1 MNDYTAILT
10 KVRAMR
16 SQLLS
21 PEDIQNNP
29 NLKKPEDIYQ
39 LLQKTEGYNR
49 AIREIDMTEFTPKT
63 IIPII
68 NNGVYYTFLKLYR
81 FANLKQRSVLKL
93 YGIKYEAEFI
103 KRIINNLQADKTSN
117 IYFKG
122 FTDYLEKSRNFNI
135 GKIEN
140 ATTITEVID
149 SLNET
154 IYAEFFEEHRTAFQA
169 ESFDSNVLNV
179 KFDQFVALYIW
190 KKARHVFSEKEIKR
204 FKKYYG
210 SFIDLIN
217 IESIYR
223 LKFIYEMN
231 NEEIKNYILTPSRQ
245 LDEAAIEELLQANNQ
260 LSFERILNSMGYA
273 EVIVN
278 DKRTNDLRIEESDF
292 LKDLLKFLVRSCRE
306 SMLPILEY
314 LEDKQREATL
324 LARMTEK
331 IGWDNLKSVEKE
343 LV

>member
-93 YGIKYEAEFI
+93 YGIKYEEEFI

-122 FTDYLEKSRNFNI
+122 FTDYLEKSRNFI
-135 GKIEN
+135 PGVRI
-140 ATTITEVID
+140 VID
-149 SLNET
+149 AGLDRQSRLDTVRGVSGLVTVGAAKSAMTQRAGRAAREAPGLVVRCLSDADFAARPT
-154 IYAEFFEEHRTAFQA
+154 HTPAEIRTADLTQT
-169 ESFDSNVLNV
+169 VL
-179 KFDQFVALYIW
+179 D
-190 KKARHVFSEKEIKR
+190 
-204 FKKYYG
+204 
-210 SFIDLIN
+210 
-217 IESIYR
+217 
-223 LKFIYEMN
+223 
-231 NEEIKNYILTPSRQ
+231 
-245 LDEAAIEELLQANNQ
+245 
-260 LSFERILNSMGYA
+260 
-273 EVIVN
+273 
-278 DKRTNDLRIEESDF
+278 
-292 LKDLLKFLVRSCRE
+292 
-306 SMLPILEY
+306 
-314 LEDKQREATL
+314 
-324 LARMTEK
+324 LARWGAADGAGLRLPEPMPARTFATAVDVLTHLGALDGNSSPNVTELGRK
-331 IGWDNLKSVEKE
+331 LAQ
-343 LV
+343 

>member
-93 YGIKYEAEFI
+93 YGINMKKKLI
-103 KRIINNLQADKTSN
+103 KKIIK
-117 IYFKG
+117 IFK
-122 FTDYLEKSRNFNI
+122 LIKKSIRNFNI

-210 SFIDLIN
+210 SFI
-217 IESIYR
+217 
-223 LKFIYEMN
+223 
-231 NEEIKNYILTPSRQ
+231 
-245 LDEAAIEELLQANNQ
+245 
-260 LSFERILNSMGYA
+260 
-273 EVIVN
+273 
-278 DKRTNDLRIEESDF
+278 
-292 LKDLLKFLVRSCRE
+292 
-306 SMLPILEY
+306 
-314 LEDKQREATL
+314 
-324 LARMTEK
+324 
-331 IGWDNLKSVEKE
+331 
-343 LV
+343 